1 MMLGFCQL
9 NFFKFIIKVKKKRVF
24 KMKANFDYL
33 KNNQLLKDEYQTAN
47 KIVKLY
53 EIEDYRDVIINAR
66 LFLEEITK
74 LIIKWEN
81 LNCYY
86 PLKDGEHYNLRN
98 NTQYLR
104 ENLDYPLIIFKLF
117 DEVRRLGNEAVHDS
131 KFQINPN
138 QAWHVICNVNDIL
151 VFLLNSYN
159 GQKLNYLRPDLNLEA
174 SDHPDKF
181 GMRKL
186 KMTEQTERQ
195 NIRKNNVEQAQSFL
209 KNKQKKHYHLRK
221 LRHFFKH

>member
-1 MMLGFCQL
+1 
-9 NFFKFIIKVKKKRVF
+9 
-24 KMKANFDYL
+24 MKANFDYL

-117 DEVRRLGNEAVHDS
+117 DEV
-131 KFQINPN
+131 
-138 QAWHVICNVNDIL
+138 
-151 VFLLNSYN
+151 LLSQYEV
-159 GQKLNYLRPDLNLEA
+159 L
-174 SDHPDKF
+174 F
-181 GMRKL
+181 
-186 KMTEQTERQ
+186 
-195 NIRKNNVEQAQSFL
+195 
-209 KNKQKKHYHLRK
+209 
-221 LRHFFKH
+221 

>member
-1 MMLGFCQL
+1 MLGFCQL

-131 KFQINPN
+131 KFQINPI

-174 SDHPDKF
+174 RDHPDKF

-186 KMTEQTERQ
+186 KITEQTERQ
-195 NIRKNNVEQAQSFL
+195 NIRKNNVEQAQNFL

>member
-1 MMLGFCQL
+1 
-9 NFFKFIIKVKKKRVF
+9 
-24 KMKANFDYL
+24 MKANFDYL

-131 KFQINPN
+131 KFQINPK
-138 QAWHVICNVNDIL
+138 QAWHAICNVNDIL
-151 VFLLNSYN
+151 VFLLKSYN
-159 GQKLNYLRPDLNLEA
+159 GQKLN
-174 SDHPDKF
+174 
-181 GMRKL
+181 
-186 KMTEQTERQ
+186 
-195 NIRKNNVEQAQSFL
+195 
-209 KNKQKKHYHLRK
+209 
-221 LRHFFKH
+221 